1 MDGSEWSER
10 ERKHTCTVMCAVSH
24 TYVCMYVHMHTT
36 HILSICF
43 ICIHTYVH
51 MCAASTQSVCHPLPP
66 TFYHLLL
73 LHSATPCVCVCTYV
87 MHIKYICMDVWMYV
101 CTNCEKHSKIKE
113 KPTDIRVKLT
123 EKQKRWS
130 IKQGKP
136 PKKKRKNKKKTRK
149 KEHKN
154 RKCKKGTK

>member
-1 MDGSEWSER
+1 LKDRDGDIWMGVEL
-10 ERKHTCTVMCAVSH
+10 ERKREKAHMYRYVRSKSYVYM
-24 TYVCMYVHMHTT
+24 YVCTYAHNTSSPYV
-36 HILSICF
+36 SYAY
-43 ICIHTYVH
+43 IHTYTCVQH
-51 MCAASTQSVCHPLPP
+51 PRNQFATHFHPL
-66 TFYHLLL
+66 YHLLL

-136 PKKKRKNKKKTRK
+136 PKKKRKNKKKN
-149 KEHKN
+149 KE
-154 RKCKKGTK
+154 KGT